1 MKVYFENKES
11 EGYKVAVYNSKNS
24 LIGYVVIERAM
35 IFAPFQSNV
44 TFPSGTSFMGKNL

>member
-11 EGYKVAVYNSKNS
+11 EGYKVAVYDSKNN

-35 IFAPFQSNV
+35 IFVPFQSSV
-44 TFPSGTSFMGKNL
+44 TFPTGRR